1 MTEQMRRNTARFGW
15 LAGAVGA
22 GVLAFSVLN
31 VTGGL
36 TAQPAAPRVAAT
48 PTASFADV
56 IDSVSPAV
64 VNIAVMKVET
74 APTSFEYQSQPGQR
88 GDQSFPFE
96 FFERFFN
103 GNGDPRGGD
112 SRGPERRSEGQGSGF
127 LIDANGYIVTNNHV
141 AGGAD
146 QITVTMQDGR
156 KFDAKLVGNDA
167 RSDLALIKIEATGLP
182 YVAFGDSDKARVG
195 DWVVAI
201 GNPFGLG
208 GTATAGIISARGRDI
223 RLDQYNDNDYL
234 QLDAPINFGNSGGP
248 VFNVAGQVV
257 GVNTAI
263 FSPNGGNVGIGF
275 AIPANQAKEIITDL
289 RQNGSVERG
298 WLGVQIQDLD
308 DDLAKSLKMNGT
320 NGALV
325 VDVVGESPAAHGGMQ
340 AGDVVTRFNDHAV
353 DSSRALSRA
362 VAHTPPNTGA
372 KVTVWRDGRS
382 RDLTVKL
389 GEAQNEEVAAAGQG
403 GAEGQHGAPLGLSL
417 RPLGD
422 GERGMLGL
430 PTDINGAVVAE
441 VEPGSPAAEKGI
453 RPGDVITRVN
463 QKAVS
468 SVGDAV
474 TALNAA
480 RDAKETALLLVRRGD
495 SQRFVALSFS

>member
-36 TAQPAAPRVAAT
+36 TAQPAAPRTAAA
-48 PTASFADV
+48 PAASFADV

-74 APTSFEYQSQPGQR
+74 APTSFEYQGQPGLR
-88 GDQSFPFE
+88 GDQQFPFE
-96 FFERFFN
+96 FFERFF
-103 GNGDPRGGD
+103 NGDPRGGD

-275 AIPANQAKEIITDL
+275 AIPANQAKEIIADL

-325 VDVVGESPAAHGGMQ
+325 VDVVGDSPAARGGMQ
-340 AGDVVTRFNDHAV
+340 PGDVVTRFNDHAV
-353 DSSRALSRA
+353 DSSRTLSRA
-362 VAHTPPNTGA
+362 VAHTAPDSGA

-389 GEAQNEEVAAAGQG
+389 GEAENEAVAAAGPG
-403 GAEGQHGAPLGLSL
+403 GGEGQHGAPLGLSL
-417 RPLGD
+417 RQLGD

-430 PTDINGAVVAE
+430 PSDINGAVVAE

-463 QKAVS
+463 QKAVN

>member
-1 MTEQMRRNTARFGW
+1 MTDQSKSSARYGW
-15 LAGAVGA
+15 LAGAAGA

-31 VTGGL
+31 LSSGL
-36 TAQPAAPRVAAT
+36 TAQPAAPRTPAA
-48 PTASFADV
+48 PAVSFADV

-74 APTSFEYQSQPGQR
+74 APTSFQYGGGQPGMGGGSEQ
-88 GDQSFPFE
+88 GIPFE
-96 FFERFFN
+96 FFERFFD
-103 GNGDPRGGD
+103 GNQRGGDPRQQQ
-112 SRGPERRSEGQGSGF
+112 ERRSEGQGSGF
-127 LIDANGYIVTNNHV
+127 LIDASGYIVTNNHV

-146 QITVTMQDGR
+146 EITVTMQDGH
-156 KFDAKLVGNDA
+156 KYEAKLVGNDP
-167 RSDLALIKIEATGLP
+167 RTDLALIKIDATNLP

-223 RLDQYNDNDYL
+223 RLDEYNDNDYL

-248 VFNVAGQVV
+248 VFNVSGQVV

-275 AIPANQAKEIITDL
+275 AIPANQAKEIISDL
-289 RQNGSVERG
+289 RDNGTVERG
-298 WLGVQIQDLD
+298 WLGVQIQDID
-308 DDLAKSLKMNGT
+308 EDLAKSLHMNGT
-320 NGALV
+320 EGALV
-325 VDVVGESPAAHGGMQ
+325 VEVVGDSPAAKGGLQ
-340 AGDVVTRFNDHAV
+340 AGDVVTRFNDRAI
-353 DSSRALSRA
+353 DKSRTLSKA
-362 VAHTPPNTGA
+362 VAGTTPNTGA
-372 KVTVWRDGRS
+372 KMTVWRDGKS
-382 RDLTVKL
+382 HNLSVEV
-389 GEAQNEEVAAAGQG
+389 GEAQNEAVASAGQG
-403 GAEGQHGAPLGLSL
+403 GAAQGQAHLGLQL

-430 PTDINGAVVAE
+430 PSDVNGAVVAD

-474 TALNAA
+474 AALNSA
-480 RDAKETALLLVRRGD
+480 RESKETALLLVRRGD
-495 SQRFVALSFS
+495 AQRFVALSFS

>member
-1 MTEQMRRNTARFGW
+1 MTDQSKSARYGW
-15 LAGAVGA
+15 LAGAAGA
-22 GVLAFSVLN
+22 GVLAFSVFNLSS
-31 VTGGL
+31 GL
-36 TAQPAAPRVAAT
+36 TAQPAAPRTPAA
-48 PTASFADV
+48 PAVSFADV

-74 APTSFEYQSQPGQR
+74 APTSFQYGGGQPGLGGSEQ
-88 GDQSFPFE
+88 GLPFE
-96 FFERFFN
+96 FFERFFD
-103 GNGDPRGGD
+103 GNQRGGDPRQQ
-112 SRGPERRSEGQGSGF
+112 ERRSEGQGSGF
-127 LIDANGYIVTNNHV
+127 LIDASGYIVTNNHV

-146 QITVTMQDGR
+146 EITVTMQDGH
-156 KFDAKLVGNDA
+156 KYEAKLVGNDP
-167 RSDLALIKIEATGLP
+167 RTDLALIKIDATGLP

-223 RLDQYNDNDYL
+223 RLDEYNDNDYL

-275 AIPANQAKEIITDL
+275 AIPANQAKEIIADL
-289 RQNGSVERG
+289 RDNGSVERG
-298 WLGVQIQDLD
+298 WLGVQIQDID
-308 DDLAKSLKMNGT
+308 EDLAKSLKMSGT
-320 NGALV
+320 EGALV
-325 VDVVGESPAAHGGMQ
+325 VEVVGDSPAAKGGLQ
-340 AGDVVTRFNDHAV
+340 AGDVVTRFNDREV
-353 DSSRALSRA
+353 DKSRTLSRA
-362 VAHTPPNTGA
+362 VAGTTPNSDA
-372 KVTVWRDGRS
+372 KVTVWRDGKS
-382 RDLTVKL
+382 HNLTVEI
-389 GEAQNEEVAAAGQG
+389 GEAANEAVAAAGQG
-403 GAEGQHGAPLGLSL
+403 GATQGGHLGLQL
-417 RPLGD
+417 RPLGE

-430 PTDINGAVVAE
+430 PSDVNGAVVAD

-474 TALNAA
+474 AALNSA
-480 RDAKETALLLVRRGD
+480 REANETALLLVRRGD
-495 SQRFVALSFS
+495 AQRFVALSFS

>member
-1 MTEQMRRNTARFGW
+1 MTNRWKINSARFGW

-31 VTGGL
+31 VTGGGL
-36 TAQPAAPRVAAT
+36 TAQPAAPRTAAA
-48 PTASFADV
+48 PAASFADV

-64 VNIAVMKVET
+64 VNIAVMKTET
-74 APTSFEYQSQPGQR
+74 APTSFEYQSQPGSR
-88 GDQSFPFE
+88 GDQQFPFE

-103 GNGDPRGGD
+103 GDPRGGD
-112 SRGPERRSEGQGSGF
+112 PRGFERRSEGQGSGF
-127 LIDANGYIVTNNHV
+127 LIDPNGYIVTNNHV

-156 KFDAKLVGNDA
+156 KFEAKLVGNDA
-167 RSDLALIKIEATGLP
+167 RSDLALIKIEGTGLP

-223 RLDQYNDNDYL
+223 RLDQYSDNDYL

-263 FSPNGGNVGIGF
+263 YSPNGGNVGIGF
-275 AIPANQAKEIITDL
+275 AIPANQAKDIIEDL
-289 RQNGSVERG
+289 RSNGSVERG

-320 NGALV
+320 AGALV
-325 VDVVGESPAAHGGMQ
+325 VDVVGDSPAARGGLQ
-340 AGDVVTRFNDHAV
+340 AGDVVTRFNDQAV
-353 DSSRALSRA
+353 DSSRTLSRA
-362 VAHTPPNTGA
+362 VAHAAPNTGA
-372 KVTVWRDGRS
+372 KVTVWRDGKS
-382 RDLTVKL
+382 RELTVKL
-389 GEAQNEEVAAAGQG
+389 GEAEKDTVASAGPG
-403 GAEGQHGAPLGLSL
+403 GADQHGAPLGLRL
-417 RPLGD
+417 RPLAE

-430 PTDINGAVVAE
+430 PSDVNGAVVAE

-474 TALNAA
+474 NALNAA
-480 RDAKETALLLVRRGD
+480 RDAKESALLLVRRGD

>member
-1 MTEQMRRNTARFGW
+1 MTEQWRRNSARVGW
-15 LAGAVGA
+15 VAGAVGA
-22 GVLAFSVLN
+22 GVLTFSFMN

-36 TAQPAAPRVAAT
+36 TAQPAAPRT
-48 PTASFADV
+48 PAVPAVSFADV

-74 APTSFEYQSQPGQR
+74 TAPTSFQYRGGPGFG
-88 GDQSFPFE
+88 GDQSLPFE

-103 GNGDPRGGD
+103 GDPRGF
-112 SRGPERRSEGQGSGF
+112 ERRSEGQGSGF
-127 LIDANGYIVTNNHV
+127 LIDASGYIVTNSHV
-141 AGGAD
+141 AGGAEE
-146 QITVTMQDGR
+146 ITVTLQDGR
-156 KFDAKLVGNDA
+156 KFDAELVGNDA
-167 RSDLALIKIEATGLP
+167 RTDLALIKIEASGLP

-223 RLDQYNDNDYL
+223 RFEQSQYSDNDYL

-248 VFNVAGQVV
+248 VFNTAGQVV

-275 AIPANQAKEIITDL
+275 AIPANQAKEIIADL
-289 RQNGSVERG
+289 RENGSVERG

-308 DDLAKSLKMNGT
+308 EDIAKSLGMDGT
-320 NGALV
+320 EGAVVIEV
-325 VDVVGESPAAHGGMQ
+325 VDDSPAARGGLQ
-340 AGDVVTRFNDHAV
+340 VGDVVTRFNDRDV
-353 DSSRALSRA
+353 DSSRTLSRA
-362 VAHTPPNTGA
+362 VASATPNTGA

-382 RDLTVKL
+382 RELTVEL
-389 GEAQNEEVAAAGQG
+389 GEAATEAVAAAGPGG
-403 GAEGQHGAPLGLSL
+403 GAAQGQASLGLSL
-417 RPLGD
+417 RPLAD
-422 GERGMLGL
+422 GERAALGL
-430 PTDINGAVVAE
+430 PSDVNGVVVAD
-441 VEPGSPAAEKGI
+441 VAPGSPAAEKGI

-463 QKAVS
+463 QKPVN

-474 TALNAA
+474 AALNAV
-480 RDAKETALLLVRRGD
+480 REAKETALLLVRRGD
-495 SQRFVALSFS
+495 AQRFVALSFS

>member
-1 MTEQMRRNTARFGW
+1 MTAQSNRNPARYGW
-15 LAGAVGA
+15 LAGAAGA

-31 VTGGL
+31 LSSGL
-36 TAQPAAPRVAAT
+36 TAQPAAPRTPAA
-48 PTASFADV
+48 PAVSFADV

-74 APTSFEYQSQPGQR
+74 AAPTSFQYGGGGQGQG
-88 GDQSFPFE
+88 GDQLPFE
-96 FFERFFN
+96 FFQRFFD
-103 GNGDPRGGD
+103 GNGRGVDPRQQQ
-112 SRGPERRSEGQGSGF
+112 ERRSEGQGSGF
-127 LIDANGYIVTNNHV
+127 IVDASGYIVTNNHV

-146 QITVTMQDGR
+146 QITVTMQDGH
-156 KFDAKLVGNDA
+156 KYEAKLVGNDP
-167 RSDLALIKIEATGLP
+167 RTDLALIKIDATNLP
-182 YVAFGDSDKARVG
+182 YVAFGDSDKTRVG

-223 RLDQYNDNDYL
+223 RLDEYNDNDYL

-275 AIPANQAKEIITDL
+275 AIPANQAKEIIGDL
-289 RQNGSVERG
+289 RESGTVERG
-298 WLGVQIQDLD
+298 WLGVQIQDID
-308 DDLAKSLKMNGT
+308 DDLAKSLHMNGT
-320 NGALV
+320 EGALV
-325 VDVVGESPAAHGGMQ
+325 VDVVGDSPAAKGGLQ
-340 AGDVVTRFNDHAV
+340 AGDVVTRFNDRAI
-353 DSSRALSRA
+353 DKSRTLSKA
-362 VAHTPPNTGA
+362 VAGTTPNTGA
-372 KVTVWRDGRS
+372 KLTVWRDGKS
-382 RDLTVKL
+382 HNLSVEV
-389 GEAQNEEVAAAGQG
+389 GEAQSEAVASAGQG
-403 GAEGQHGAPLGLSL
+403 GAAQGQAHLGLQL

-430 PTDINGAVVAE
+430 PSDVNGAVVAD
-441 VEPGSPAAEKGI
+441 VEPGSPADEKGI

-474 TALNAA
+474 AALNSA
-480 RDAKETALLLVRRGD
+480 RESKETALLLVRRGD
-495 SQRFVALSFS
+495 AQRFVALSFS